1 MQLTGP
7 VGVQRR
13 SHFAAAGVLVTADVS
28 VAFALAVLRRLAAAW
43 RTAHHAVRYN
53 VEPVVSEAGAMT
65 CLDGE
70 ASPAECVVWTNW
82 CRV

>member
-13 SHFAAAGVLVTADVS
+13 SHFTAAGVLVTADVS

-43 RTAHHAVRYN
+43 LTAHHAVRYN

-70 ASPAECVVWTNW
+70 APPGGARGWHELV
-82 CRV
+82 